1 MDKGKVLQG
10 MQMLLEGLGV
20 DMDNNHFEKTSER
33 AAKSW
38 VEEICSGLDERKF
51 RLTTFPAGEN
61 YEPSMVVLQHIPVK
75 SVCAHHLLPFIGEA
89 TVAYIPDKM
98 LCGISKL
105 SRIVDYFARRPQV
118 QEELTSEIAN
128 FLCENLD
135 PQGVGVIIKA
145 THLCMA
151 MRGVSHD
158 GVMSTSSL
166 KGVFLKE
173 SNVRSEFMAL
183 AHTESLNKL

>member
-1 MDKGKVLQG
+1 MNKGKVLQG
-10 MQMLLEGLGV
+10 MQMLLEGLGG
-20 DMDNNHFEKTSER
+20 DLENKHFQKTPER

-38 VEEICSGLDERKF
+38 TEEICSGLGEKKF
-51 RLTTFPAGEN
+51 KLTTFPPSKN

-89 TVAYIPDKM
+89 SVAYIPDKM
-98 LCGISKL
+98 ICGISKL

-118 QEELTSEIAN
+118 QEELTSDIAN
-128 FLCENLD
+128 FIFEKLD

-145 THLCMA
+145 THMCMA

-158 GVMSTSSL
+158 GVMTTSNL
-166 KGVFLKE
+166 KGTFLKE
-173 SNVRSEFMAL
+173 SNVRAEFMAL
-183 AHTESLNKL
+183 AQTESIKKL

>member
-20 DMDNNHFEKTSER
+20 DMDNKHFEKTPER

-38 VEEICSGLDERKF
+38 VEEICSGLGEKKF
-51 RLTTFPAGEN
+51 RLTTFPASEN

-75 SVCAHHLLPFIGEA
+75 SVCAHHLLPFYGEA
-89 TVAYIPDKM
+89 TVAYIPDER
-98 LCGISKL
+98 LCGLSKL

-118 QEELTSEIAN
+118 QEELTSDISN
-128 FLCENLD
+128 FLYEQLS
-135 PQGVGVIIKA
+135 PQGAGVIVKA
-145 THLCMA
+145 THMCMA

-158 GVMSTSSL
+158 GVMTTSSL
-166 KGVFLKE
+166 KGSFL
-173 SNVRSEFMAL
+173 NDGTVRAEFMAL
-183 AHTESLNKL
+183 ANTQSLNKL